1 MCLYPMY
8 HVLKAHGS
16 LAYFEFW
23 HLVKV
28 VLVICLYYK
37 STFTFYLFI
46 YFLNLILFLNFTKLY

>member
-46 YFLNLILFLNFTKLY
+46 YFFLILFYF